1 LAVSVRERAL
11 SRRKGD
17 YLYLTLFVSL
27 CFLNMA
33 YLPFG
38 LPLYY
43 TSYFSPVLPAIA
55 LQTESRP
62 GHGRFVATDHASIIT
77 FLLCVL
83 CILLLISGIEPKVI
97 WRMTGQDFDE
107 LGTDATNVINS
118 KNDFFTKLSSKIA
131 SESRG
136 SKQYWNI
143 IKSLM
148 NYDST
153 NSRYIPPYK

>member
-1 LAVSVRERAL
+1 
-11 SRRKGD
+11 
-17 YLYLTLFVSL
+17 
-27 CFLNMA
+27 
-33 YLPFG
+33 
-38 LPLYY
+38 
-43 TSYFSPVLPAIA
+43 
-55 LQTESRP
+55 
-62 GHGRFVATDHASIIT
+62 
-77 FLLCVL
+77 
-83 CILLLISGIEPKVI
+83 
-97 WRMTGQDFDE
+97 MTGQDFDE

-153 NSRYIPPYK
+153 NS

>member
-1 LAVSVRERAL
+1 MTADFSSYREQL
-11 SRRKGD
+11 SQVNFD
-17 YLYLTLFVSL
+17 NLFASDDIDSITRSIVKIL
-27 CFLNMA
+27 INEA
-33 YLPFG
+33 DK
-38 LPLYY
+38 
-43 TSYFSPVLPAIA
+43 AIPN
-55 LQTESRP
+55 R
-62 GHGRFVATDHASIIT
+62 IIT
-77 FLLCVL
+77 VRKDNPPWLTTEIKKNIRKKIDNTNVQK
-83 CILLLISGIEPKVI
+83 KVI